1 MTRAT
6 SRYYRMAIVGREPS
20 EDGHALHPEGGIS
33 MPLLPIIQAKRKSG
47 DEPFLSKGEA
57 FPFDVTSFWRWAFS
71 DFVSNTARGI
81 LAEYIVARAVG
92 IGDTDIRPEW
102 APFDVTTPEGI
113 KIEVK
118 SAAYIQSWQQN
129 DYSKISF
136 SVAKKRGW
144 DAQTGLAVEPTRHS
158 DVYVLAL
165 LHHKD
170 QMTLNPLD
178 LDQWSFYVLTRQS
191 LDARDR
197 SQHSIT
203 MPSITGTGINCFG
216 LRPVSYFDLGA
227 AVRAAG
233 AHVLR
238 GADVPAAFP

>member
-1 MTRAT
+1 MAALGASRAVT
-6 SRYYRMAIVGREPS
+6 CSIRRGNIDAAASDHPGR
-20 EDGHALHPEGGIS
+20 
-33 MPLLPIIQAKRKSG
+33 KKKG
-47 DEPFLSKGEA
+47 DESFLSKGEA
-57 FPFDVTSFWRWAFS
+57 LPFDVTSFWRWAFS

-92 IGDTDIRPEW
+92 VGDTGIRPEW
-102 APFDVTTPEGI
+102 ASFDVTTPEGI

-144 DAQTGLAVEPTRHS
+144 DPKSGLAIEPTRHA
-158 DVYVLAL
+158 DVYVMAL

-170 QMTLNPLD
+170 QGTLNPLN
-178 LDQWSFYVLTRQS
+178 LDQWSFYVVARQA
-191 LDARDR
+191 LDARAR

-203 MPSITGTGINCFG
+203 MPSLTGMGIA
-216 LRPVSYFDLGA
+216 PVSYADLGT

-233 AHVLR
+233 ALLR
-238 GADVPAAFP
+238 GMEVSTSHF

>member
-1 MTRAT
+1 
-6 SRYYRMAIVGREPS
+6 
-20 EDGHALHPEGGIS
+20 
-33 MPLLPIIQAKRKSG
+33 MPLLPIIQAERKNG
-47 DEPFLSKGEA
+47 NEQFLSTGDA
-57 FPFDVTSFWRWAFS
+57 LPFDVASFWCWAFS

-92 IGDTDIRPEW
+92 IGDTGVRPEW
-102 APFDVTTPEGI
+102 ASFDVTTPEEI

-144 DAQTGLAVEPTRHS
+144 DAQTGLAVEPTRHA
-158 DVYVLAL
+158 DVYVMAL
-165 LHHKD
+165 LHHRD
-170 QMTLNPLD
+170 QGTLNPLN
-178 LDQWSFYVLTRQS
+178 LDQWSFYVVVRQA
-191 LDARDR
+191 LDDRIR

-203 MPSITGTGINCFG
+203 MPSLTGMGIK
-216 LRPVSYFDLGA
+216 PVPYSDLGA

-233 AHVLR
+233 AHLLEGREVL
-238 GADVPAAFP
+238 VSHP

>member
-1 MTRAT
+1 
-6 SRYYRMAIVGREPS
+6 
-20 EDGHALHPEGGIS
+20 
-33 MPLLPIIQAKRKSG
+33 MPLLPIIQAERKNG

-57 FPFDVTSFWRWAFS
+57 LPFDVTSFWRWAFS

-81 LAEYIVARAVG
+81 LAEYIVAQAVG
-92 IGDTDIRPEW
+92 VGDAGIRPEW
-102 APFDVTTPEGI
+102 ASFDVTTPEGI

-144 DAQTGLAVEPTRHS
+144 DPQSGLAIEPTRHA
-158 DVYVLAL
+158 DVYVMAL
-165 LHHKD
+165 LHHKE
-170 QMTLNPLD
+170 QETLNPLD
-178 LDQWSFYVLTRQS
+178 LDQWSFYVVARQA

-203 MPSITGTGINCFG
+203 MPSLTGMGIK
-216 LRPVSYFDLGA
+216 PVTYSELGA
-227 AVRAAG
+227 AVRTAA
-233 AHVLR
+233 ARVLQ
-238 GADVPAAFP
+238 AAEVPISLP

>member
-1 MTRAT
+1 
-6 SRYYRMAIVGREPS
+6 
-20 EDGHALHPEGGIS
+20 
-33 MPLLPIIQAKRKSG
+33 MPLLPIIQAERKNG
-47 DEPFLSKGEA
+47 DEPFLSKSEA
-57 FPFDVTSFWRWAFS
+57 LPFDVASFWRWAFS
-71 DFVSNTARGI
+71 DFVSNTARGV

-92 IGDTDIRPEW
+92 TGETDIRPEW
-102 APFDVTTPEGI
+102 ASFDVTTPEGI

-144 DAQTGLAVEPTRHS
+144 DPRSGLAVEPTRHA
-158 DVYVLAL
+158 DVYVMVL

-170 QMTLNPLD
+170 QATLNPID
-178 LDQWSFYVLTRQS
+178 LDQWSFFVVARRA
-191 LDARDR
+191 LDARAR

-203 MPSITGTGINCFG
+203 MPSLIRMGIK
-216 LRPVSYFDLGA
+216 PVTYSDLAA

-233 AHVLR
+233 AHVLQ
-238 GADVPAAFP
+238 GSAVPVSLP

>member
-1 MTRAT
+1 
-6 SRYYRMAIVGREPS
+6 
-20 EDGHALHPEGGIS
+20 
-33 MPLLPIIQAKRKSG
+33 MPLLPIIQAERKSG
-47 DEPFLSKGEA
+47 NEPFQSKGEILS
-57 FPFDVTSFWRWAFS
+57 FDVTSFWRWAFS

-92 IGDTDIRPEW
+92 GGNTDIRPEW
-102 APFDVTTPEGI
+102 ASFDVTTPEGI

-144 DAQTGLAVEPTRHS
+144 DAETGLAIEPTRHA
-158 DVYVLAL
+158 DIYVMAL

-170 QMTLNPLD
+170 QVTLNPLD
-178 LDQWSFYVLTRQS
+178 LDQWSFYVVARQA
-191 LDARDR
+191 LDARAR

-203 MPSITGTGINCFG
+203 MPSLIGMGIKPVPYCD
-216 LRPVSYFDLGA
+216 LRA
-227 AVRAAG
+227 AVRVAG
-233 AHVLR
+233 GTCAPGR
-238 GADVPAAFP
+238 